1 MLVTGLIKHGH
12 TIFKIKI
19 IRISPARC
27 SSIFEGLSVSNDTI
41 QKLNTSGLFDPGAIL
56 ILGTADLQSAVGIGP
71 VESAILLSWAKQK
84 EREELRE
91 EKEREREN
99 KKALKI
105 ASRKTIY
112 VYHDGSAS
120 EFSIADQT
128 EFDRLLSIFSALQ
141 EVDLLQ
147 EPVNKKVILSWEQ
160 LQDSKLYLPLKSAV
174 KVDVQTLHAE
184 ILNLAKSKAEFSAKK
199 HIQDYWQLHST
210 HDVDYVGSEVQL
222 QVRNGD
228 IMGDIDT
235 LFRIQSR
242 KTFVL
247 MERKTTVGV
256 NAAPSLLEQ
265 VVSSLF
271 FSCKIISILFCYD
284 VFFLT
289 AFEDS
294 VGVPNSS
301 ARRRVPQEVQLG
313 ARGDV
318 FRDKELAVLHGGRSG
333 GCGEFTSEGTVARV
347 RLGSLTVFSLATW
360 LLLREG

>member
-12 TIFKIKI
+12 TIFKMKI

-27 SSIFEGLSVSNDTI
+27 SNIFEGLSVSNDTI
-41 QKLNTSGLFDPGAIL
+41 QKLNASRLFDAGAIL

-112 VYHDGSAS
+112 VYHDGSAI

-147 EPVNKKVILSWEQ
+147 EPVYKKVILSWEQ

-174 KVDVQTLHAE
+174 KVDVQTLQAE

-199 HIQDYWQLHST
+199 HIQDY
-210 HDVDYVGSEVQL
+210 
-222 QVRNGD
+222 
-228 IMGDIDT
+228 
-235 LFRIQSR
+235 
-242 KTFVL
+242 
-247 MERKTTVGV
+247 
-256 NAAPSLLEQ
+256 
-265 VVSSLF
+265 
-271 FSCKIISILFCYD
+271 
-284 VFFLT
+284 
-289 AFEDS
+289 
-294 VGVPNSS
+294 
-301 ARRRVPQEVQLG
+301 
-313 ARGDV
+313 
-318 FRDKELAVLHGGRSG
+318 
-333 GCGEFTSEGTVARV
+333 
-347 RLGSLTVFSLATW
+347 
-360 LLLREG
+360 